1 MATGETETKQGVE
14 TSANETSTS
23 IENTP
28 EFQKALSDHLA
39 KAGREAKALDERERR
54 NAERETKLQE
64 REGELKRIE
73 QEKELK
79 EIESV
84 INDPDSTDSEKTN
97 ARRAQTYAKR
107 MLDEANN
114 ASKRLAEIRK
124 EIAENEPMV
133 KEIQNSKFLKQVKE
147 FADENK
153 IDPDELRRVVESKSL
168 TNMESVKL
176 VADLLPKSKPKDTP
190 STDSGKTIGG
200 GQSFTREQIADREFY
215 VRNKTAILKAQEEG
229 RIK

>member
-64 REGELKRIE
+64 REAELKRIE

-84 INDPDSTDSEKTN
+84 LNDPDSTDSEKTN

-133 KEIQNSKFLKQVKE
+133 KEIQTSKFLKQVKE

-153 IDPDELRRVVESKSL
+153 IDPDELRKVVESKSL

-176 VADLLPKSKPKDTP
+176 VADLLPKAKPKDTP
-190 STDSGKTIGG
+190 STDSGKTTSGSPLAGKSPRDLIEIGL
-200 GQSFTREQIADREFY
+200 S
-215 VRNKTAILKAQEEG
+215 KK
-229 RIK
+229 